1 MGAVWNDVTS
11 DSKKNWTNHSSD
23 AVLQFVQD
31 FLNQTLKP
39 QKIGK
44 HLPNSSEIIKKCR
57 TRLGDFFKFF
67 ELLRIYEILFMF

>member
-11 DSKKNWTNHSSD
+11 DSKKTWTNHSSD

-31 FLNQTLKP
+31 FLNQTLKL

-44 HLPNSSEIIKKCR
+44 HLPNSSEIAKIGR
-57 TRLGDFFKFF
+57 FFQIF
-67 ELLRIYEILFMF
+67 